1 MGNIKGYICD
11 DGITQRSQE
20 DRLDYT
26 PPIVFHELVII
37 TSAIE
42 AHNK

>member
-1 MGNIKGYICD
+1 MVNIKGQICD

-20 DRLDYT
+20 DRSYYT
-26 PPIVFHELVII
+26 PPIVFQESVII
-37 TSAIE
+37 TAEIE